1 MTVYHFRKIS
11 PIFLEVQMNK
21 IITLILILV
30 GILSGCS
37 QRSLHSGSLY
47 GSEEMGSPTYFKK
60 GIILSVRD
68 VVIKGTESG
77 VGVAAG
83 AAAGGLAGSTLGGN
97 TATRALGGLG
107 GAVIGGIVGHKAESL
122 ITGGNASEFIV
133 QPDKGDPYAIVQ
145 INKEELKAGERV
157 LIIESGKLR
166 IVRDKTLNK

>member
-1 MTVYHFRKIS
+1 
-11 PIFLEVQMNK
+11 MNK
-21 IITLILILV
+21 IIILILILV

-37 QRSLHSGSLY
+37 QRSLHSGSVY

-97 TATRALGGLG
+97 TATRTLGGLG
-107 GAVIGGIVGHKAESL
+107 GAVIGGIVGHKAENI
-122 ITGGNASEFIV
+122 ITGGDASEFIV

-145 INKEELKAGERV
+145 INKEELKVGERV

-166 IVRDKTLNK
+166 IVRDNTSKK